1 MRTQLLS
8 LALTV
13 DQHDQG
19 DYFWALLESFDHS
32 MEFETL
38 MESMHGFSTYVE
50 ALDAGFA
57 AMKALSEDLS
67 SGPREELPVDDEW
80 DDERDEDR
88 DF

>member
-1 MRTQLLS
+1 M
-8 LALTV
+8 
-13 DQHDQG
+13 
-19 DYFWALLESFDHS
+19 EINNS

-67 SGPREELPVDDEW
+67 SGPREEFPVDDAL
-80 DDERDEDR
+80 DESDEDR
-88 DF
+88 DG